1 MNAQDKMST
10 YWAVAAGLAALA
22 AVIVVGAWYYR
33 SQSRFVHRRAVETLV
48 SIGRLKADEIA
59 AWREERLGDAAT
71 LQEDPHISELAARY
85 FAAPNDPNARPLL
98 GRFRMITRLYGHKVC
113 PTSTKTDIPPGAPA
127 PPFEWMRRI
136 PAGMNNQKEVSP

>member
-22 AVIVVGAWYYR
+22 AVIVGGAWYYR
-33 SQSRFVHRRAVETLV
+33 SQSRFVHRRAVDTLV

-71 LQEDPHISELAARY
+71 LQEDPAR
-85 FAAPNDPNARPLL
+85 ATGQCN
-98 GRFRMITRLYGHKVC
+98 T
-113 PTSTKTDIPPGAPA
+113 
-127 PPFEWMRRI
+127 
-136 PAGMNNQKEVSP
+136 